1 MAKGNSV
8 IIRSDKDFANMIK
21 SLQAVKL
28 QKNKRFVKTSRITK
42 AIMNQYRRHPQLYAE
57 LEMADLL

>member
-42 AIMNQYRRHPQLYAE
+42 AIMNQYRRHPQLYME
-57 LEMADLL
+57 LEAADLL